1 MKHRTVY
8 LLLAAVGI
16 VALAGVVPVVGQQI
30 QVTEE
35 VVVRVINLEAVVT
48 DRDGIRV
55 PDLSRGDF
63 VLYVDGEEV
72 GIDYFTEIREGN
84 VIDSAS
90 GVPDLSGV
98 PNVGANF
105 LIFIDEFFPIGRD
118 KEQVLRAIAE
128 RIGDN
133 MEANDRIAIVAW
145 NGEGIE
151 TTIDWTSSVDE
162 ASAAM
167 EVALERESFGL
178 RREQERRRFLQDRDD
193 FATMSAARS
202 SRAGA
207 DPFGDPMGGRS
218 NDRYGRA
225 TSSWDRQ
232 WRLGTQERAYAQ
244 MLAGQIQGAVGAASA
259 SMRALEAPPGRNV
272 LVLLS
277 GGWPWNPSQYASG
290 TGSRMLDEPLVSEGL
305 EIYGPI
311 AETANLM
318 GYTIYGIDV
327 PGMQM
332 GRGFDPTVGG
342 TSPGMGSLGGSSDQF
357 LLEMEIHDSLQ
368 FMAQETGGLALIN
381 AQRIDALDEI
391 GEVER
396 KGRREITVPVTVS
409 IPLSRMSLQPG
420 EDGTLVAQLALIMV
434 ALDDEGGRIDIPA
447 QQLVLTVTGEPRA
460 DTMARYE
467 TTIELR
473 RRDYNL
479 AIAVV
484 DFHSE
489 TTLTRAVRIEAR

>member
-55 PDLSRGDF
+55 PELSRDDF

-72 GIDYFTEIREGN
+72 EIDYFTEIREGN

-128 RIGDN
+128 RVGDN
-133 MEANDRIAIVAW
+133 MQSNDRIAIVAW

-151 TTIDWTSSVDE
+151 TIIDWTSSVDE

-178 RREQERRRFLQDRDD
+178 RREQERRRFLQERDD

-202 SRAGA
+202 SRAGG
-207 DPFGDPMGGRS
+207 DPFDDPIGGRS

-232 WRLGTQERAYAQ
+232 PA
-244 MLAGQIQGAVGAASA
+244 
-259 SMRALEAPPGRNV
+259 
-272 LVLLS
+272 LS
-277 GGWPWNPSQYASG
+277 G
-290 TGSRMLDEPLVSEGL
+290 RL
-305 EIYGPI
+305 
-311 AETANLM
+311 
-318 GYTIYGIDV
+318 
-327 PGMQM
+327 
-332 GRGFDPTVGG
+332 
-342 TSPGMGSLGGSSDQF
+342 SPRF
-357 LLEMEIHDSLQ
+357 
-368 FMAQETGGLALIN
+368 
-381 AQRIDALDEI
+381 
-391 GEVER
+391 
-396 KGRREITVPVTVS
+396 
-409 IPLSRMSLQPG
+409 
-420 EDGTLVAQLALIMV
+420 
-434 ALDDEGGRIDIPA
+434 
-447 QQLVLTVTGEPRA
+447 
-460 DTMARYE
+460 
-467 TTIELR
+467 
-473 RRDYNL
+473 
-479 AIAVV
+479 
-484 DFHSE
+484 
-489 TTLTRAVRIEAR
+489 